1 MLDPIDIA
9 KQKLKVSNTL
19 KVAESVDNKAII
31 ASSKEKLAQL
41 SNPAVGLAA
50 VKKLSPIQEL
60 PIQPDPEL
68 LKKEA
73 MARAQT
79 IRSDA
84 EQMLQQKK
92 EEELNKVRDK
102 VETAGSLVGAAVA
115 LYFKLEITD
124 PKFLANMAYMKAK
137 EKVRELKQKASKE
150 NLKKSKEAFT
160 FPMKPPIKLDLGELP
175 KPTIPKIPDLPR
187 IDLPNS

>member
-19 KVAESVDNKAII
+19 KVAESVNNKEMI
-31 ASSKEKLAQL
+31 ASSKEKLTQL
-41 SNPAVGLAA
+41 ANPAAGLAA
-50 VKKLSPIQEL
+50 AKKLSPIQEL